1 MAATSLGI
9 IAGSGTLPG
18 RIARA
23 CRDGGRDVFIVAFT
37 GETAP
42 EACEDTPHVWLRIGE
57 VGKLLRSLKGAGC
70 KDVVLAG
77 PIQRPALSQ
86 IKPDLRAIK
95 LITKIQ
101 SVKHKGDDALL
112 SLVVQELE
120 DEGFNVVGAGDVMA
134 DLAAPTGTLGAV
146 EPDAEARRDIEIG
159 VRTARALGALDVGQ
173 AAVVQGGV
181 VLGVEAIEGT
191 DALMARCAEL
201 RQDGP
206 GGVLVKVKKPAQE
219 RRADLPTIGVDTV
232 ERAAEAGLRGI
243 AVEAGESLILDRPAV
258 VARADEKGLF
268 LVGIADT

>member
-23 CRDGGRDVFIVAFT
+23 CRDAGREVFVIAFT

-42 EACEDTPHVWLRIGE
+42 EACEGTPHVWLSIGQ
-57 VGKLLRSLKGAGC
+57 VGKLLRSLKSAGC
-70 KDVVLAG
+70 EEVVLAG
-77 PIQRPALSQ
+77 PIRRPALSA

-112 SLVVQELE
+112 SLVILELE
-120 DEGFNVVGAGDVMA
+120 NEGFRVVGADDVMA
-134 DLAAPTGTLGAV
+134 DLSAPTGTLGAI
-146 EPDAEARRDIEIG
+146 EPDADARRDIELG

-173 AAVVQGGV
+173 AAVVQGGL

-191 DALMARCAEL
+191 DALMARCAAL
-201 RQDGP
+201 RQQGP

-219 RRADLPTIGVDTV
+219 RRADLPTIGIDTV
-232 ERAAEAGLRGI
+232 DRAAEAGLRGI
-243 AVEAGESLILDRPAV
+243 AVEAGESLILDREAV
-258 VARADEKGLF
+258 VARADERGLF
-268 LVGIADT
+268 LVGFADT